1 MRIPDTPRDAVEQ
14 NHLFLSQKNDFFFS
28 EVFFYGMVGT
38 KSMKMGQAKV
48 LTTVLDDQKQNSKK
62 TIDKRPH

>member
-14 NHLFLSQKNDFFFS
+14 NHLFLSQKNDFFFRS
-28 EVFFYGMVGT
+28 VFYGMVGT
-38 KSMKMGQAKV
+38 KSMKMGQVKA